1 MMFIF
6 HWVDVEIVTR
16 FNPQTKKVETKKVRR
31 PHDRHGMFVGMPES
45 RTRMRITE
53 VGGSGGLPES
63 IRLEYGELNDAVD
76 IYCHAADELAVRQFL
91 SPAVQ
96 EVALELSRELQGMH
110 LDFYPGFVLVASKE
124 DFLDGAPRVRLDR
137 DAPRFEERI
146 QPWIDGVESFRVA
159 IDNGLRRIAK
169 YND

>member
-1 MMFIF
+1 
-6 HWVDVEIVTR
+6 
-16 FNPQTKKVETKKVRR
+16 
-31 PHDRHGMFVGMPES
+31 
-45 RTRMRITE
+45 MRITE
-53 VGGSGGLPES
+53 VGGSGQRPES

-76 IYCHAADELAVRQFL
+76 VHCHAADELAVRQFL

-96 EVALELSRELQGMH
+96 EVALELSRELRGMH

-124 DFLDGAPRVRLDR
+124 DFLDGAPHVRLNR

-146 QPWIDGVESFRVA
+146 QPWIEGVESFRVA
-159 IDNGLRRIAK
+159 VDNGLRRIAK